1 MSTFTLDF
9 LHPDGM
15 SIALQLVGFWRD
27 ARLREQL
34 NGLHLRVKGS
44 GGSGQQDIF
53 DITDGH
59 EIIGLV

>member
-1 MSTFTLDF
+1 MSL
-9 LHPDGM
+9 
-15 SIALQLVGFWRD
+15 ALQLVGFWRD